1 MGEVQGCTSQ
11 NRQEVQSY
19 LKTGAGSAAGGGAFP
34 LPLPIQSSAQPLML
48 AKPTITNAA
57 IIILLIGQFPF
68 L

>member
-1 MGEVQGCTSQ
+1 
-11 NRQEVQSY
+11 
-19 LKTGAGSAAGGGAFP
+19 